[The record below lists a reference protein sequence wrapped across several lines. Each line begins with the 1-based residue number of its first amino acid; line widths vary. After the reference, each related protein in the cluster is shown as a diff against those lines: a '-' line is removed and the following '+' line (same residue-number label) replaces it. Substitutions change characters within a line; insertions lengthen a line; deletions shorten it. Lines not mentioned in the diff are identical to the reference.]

1 MRTNKTKELTL
12 LAILTALSVV
22 LAYIH
27 VPTPTGFLTLLDVGI
42 YFTAFYL
49 GSKAGAIVGGLSGF
63 LIDLLLGY
71 PQYMIHSLIAH
82 GAQGYFAGWKDK
94 KRIIGL
100 ALASLAMVGWYV
112 VAALVL
118 GYGVGAALAGIF
130 GNVLQNFFGMGLAY
144 LLFVAFKRFDRKR

>member
-12 LAILTALSVV
+12 LAILTALSVI

-49 GSKAGAIVGGLSGF
+49 GSKSGAIVGGLSGF

-118 GYGVGAALAGIF
+118 GYGLGAALAGIF